1 MSPRSKARPPFLN
14 CVSRPRIW
22 ASSLAVGVVSPRKSA
37 PSSNPSPSA
46 AKPEGV
52 GRNRRLTQV
61 GKAFPFRDF
70 FCYLGVSKPIYWI
83 ICPFLSRICRMAHKL
98 SYHNKVLFERWVHG
112 MTKTERTIYALV
124 GPTRYNTLP
133 FSLAIDLA
141 MELLF
146 VQNIAMDD
154 IRVTRDIYTPVA
166 KQLGKNTAAVSR
178 QIVGLCNLCWD
189 AMLSGRGG
197 AVSPKAD
204 PRPARAE
211 RDDFLSGVSGAL
223 RQALLSRRAACA
235 DAAVLR
241 IWMRCGN
248 WFWNRSPL
256 FHQYHKVSS
265 AILRKL
271 TRRLLTSCI

>member
-1 MSPRSKARPPFLN
+1 
-14 CVSRPRIW
+14 
-22 ASSLAVGVVSPRKSA
+22 
-37 PSSNPSPSA
+37 
-46 AKPEGV
+46 
-52 GRNRRLTQV
+52 
-61 GKAFPFRDF
+61 
-70 FCYLGVSKPIYWI
+70 
-83 ICPFLSRICRMAHKL
+83 MAHKL

-154 IRVTRDIYTPVA
+154 NPCDARYLYARGKAAREKHRRRQPPDRQTLQSLLGRDA
-166 KQLGKNTAAVSR
+166 R
-178 QIVGLCNLCWD
+178 
-189 AMLSGRGG
+189 SGRGG
-197 AVSPKAD
+197 AVSRKAD

-241 IWMRCGN
+241 IWTRCGG
-248 WFWNRSPL
+248 WFLEPVAAFR
-256 FHQYHKVSS
+256 QYPQVSS
-265 AILRKL
+265 AIFAKAY
-271 TRRLLTSCI
+271 TERLLTSGI

>member
-1 MSPRSKARPPFLN
+1 
-14 CVSRPRIW
+14 
-22 ASSLAVGVVSPRKSA
+22 
-37 PSSNPSPSA
+37 
-46 AKPEGV
+46 
-52 GRNRRLTQV
+52 
-61 GKAFPFRDF
+61 
-70 FCYLGVSKPIYWI
+70 
-83 ICPFLSRICRMAHKL
+83 
-98 SYHNKVLFERWVHG
+98 

-178 QIVGLCNLCWD
+178 QIVRLCNLCWD
-189 AMLSGRGG
+189 AMLEAGEVEQYLGK
-197 AVSPKAD
+197 PI
-204 PRPARAE
+204 
-211 RDDFLSGVSGAL
+211 LSGVSGAL

-241 IWMRCGN
+241 IWTRCGG
-248 WFWNRSPL
+248 WFLEPVAAFR
-256 FHQYHKVSS
+256 QYPQVSS
-265 AILRKL
+265 AIFAKAY
-271 TRRLLTSCI
+271 TERLLTSCI

>member
-1 MSPRSKARPPFLN
+1 
-14 CVSRPRIW
+14 
-22 ASSLAVGVVSPRKSA
+22 
-37 PSSNPSPSA
+37 
-46 AKPEGV
+46 
-52 GRNRRLTQV
+52 
-61 GKAFPFRDF
+61 
-70 FCYLGVSKPIYWI
+70 
-83 ICPFLSRICRMAHKL
+83 
-98 SYHNKVLFERWVHG
+98 

-178 QIVGLCNLCWD
+178 QIVRLCNLCWD
-189 AMLSGRGG
+189 AMLE
-197 AVSPKAD
+197 AVSRKAD

-241 IWMRCGN
+241 IWTRCGG
-248 WFWNRSPL
+248 WFLEPVAAFR
-256 FHQYHKVSS
+256 QYSQVSS
-265 AILRKL
+265 AIFAKAY
-271 TRRLLTSCI
+271 TERLLTSCI